1 MRLVQQARR
10 VLERDDRGTWEDKD
24 HDMVVRRSQEAVEMA
39 LRGSLRFLGA
49 DYPNIH
55 GVGSL
60 SAPEATSKAP

>member
-1 MRLVQQARR
+1 
-10 VLERDDRGTWEDKD
+10 
-24 HDMVVRRSQEAVEMA
+24 MVVRRSQEAVEMA